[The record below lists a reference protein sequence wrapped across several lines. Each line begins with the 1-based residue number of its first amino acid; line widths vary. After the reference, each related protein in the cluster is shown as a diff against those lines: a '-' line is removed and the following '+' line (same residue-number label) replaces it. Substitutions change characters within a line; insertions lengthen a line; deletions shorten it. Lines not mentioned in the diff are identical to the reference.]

1 MELSTEWNLLCQ
13 EWSAPGCHLVTFSL
27 LCLSGHTAVRA
38 KRCRCRLPC
47 WGKVS
52 WSIWICRWR
61 HSPGSYQTG
70 LADHAQHLWTV
81 CQQPL
86 HELQHWYGSF
96 KKQDKMFIFLQ
107 EQTWQSSQKSCAEWW
122 PALLGVPT
130 AKHLG
135 NHLSSKINFSSYSP
149 ETRTDL
155 LQKRAIL
162 FDKVHQIQQQFGYCN
177 PRLIIKLLSI
187 YSTAL
192 YGSNLWQINSDEH
205 HKLNRSWNIA
215 VKMIWDL
222 PAPTHTCYLESLF
235 PVPHLEAVLTGRYIG
250 FIQNLACSGKSLLR
264 LLFSSCSSDQNSLT
278 GQNLQYLLLKYKK
291 LTLSSLLA
299 DKQSIKSARVYPMT
313 DDKSWKLKLMEEICL
328 IRKGHLEIEFDSE
341 NLENILDYICTS
353 WIAR

>member
-1 MELSTEWNLLCQ
+1 VRQGAILSPSLFCVYLDTLLSELRDAGVGCHVGGKFLGAFVYADDVNLLALTRQGLQIMLNICEQ
-13 EWSAPGCHLVTFSL
+13 IASSHSMSFSTDMDPSKSKTKCLFFSRNKLDSQVRQVVLNGDL
-27 LCLSGHTAVRA
+27 L
-38 KRCRCRLPC
+38 P
-47 WGKVS
+47 W
-52 WSIWICRWR
+52 
-61 HSPGSYQTG
+61 
-70 LADHAQHLWTV
+70 
-81 CQQPL
+81 
-86 HELQHWYGSF
+86 
-96 KKQDKMFIFLQ
+96 
-107 EQTWQSSQKSCAEWW
+107 
-122 PALLGVPT
+122 VPT

-135 NHLSSKINFSSYSP
+135 NHLSSKNNFSSYSP

-222 PAPTHTCYLESLF
+222 SAPTHTCYLESLS

-250 FIQNLACSGKSLLR
+250 FIQNLACSVKSLLR

-299 DKQSIKSARVYPMT
+299 DKQSIKSATVYPMT
-313 DDKSWKLKLMEEICL
+313 DDKSWKLELMEEICL
-328 IRKGHLEIEFDSE
+328 IRKGHLEIEFESE

-353 WIAR
+353 